1 MAIVVGTIVGI
12 GALKCAA
19 LGGIVIADAVDREI
33 CELRESG
40 RNDPNSVWRKAF
52 LCSKIGDGKRRE
64 AIMSLLK
71 PKKRYNIRPS

>member
-1 MAIVVGTIVGI
+1 MAEV
-12 GALKCAA
+12 AA
-19 LGGIVIADAVDREI
+19 LVVFGTLKTVVIGGVIAGANGKAI
-33 CELRESG
+33 IELRESG

-64 AIMSLLK
+64 AIIGLLK